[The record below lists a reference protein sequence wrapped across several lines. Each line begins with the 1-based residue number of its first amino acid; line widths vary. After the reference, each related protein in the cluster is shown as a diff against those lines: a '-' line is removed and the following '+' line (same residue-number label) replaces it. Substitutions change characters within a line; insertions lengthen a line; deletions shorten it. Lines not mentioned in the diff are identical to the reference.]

1 MKTKYFVKLF
11 FVCALLVFALN
22 ASAQTE
28 LNELLPAEV
37 AEELLANG
45 KIECSSYMKEYTP
58 HLFLNTEL
66 GKECTKFWG
75 KTERTKDPV
84 FYFEALFLTKKEP
97 STEEGTNIADIS
109 KRVRSLSSL
118 EGLEYYS
125 NTKKKMRVLYEESY
139 SVISPEDRTRIEDP
153 VNEDANG
160 QVIYSL
166 QKDSTF
172 GKFLY
177 QYSYLQNK
185 NEMLINI
192 TNIDSLSLLGVKIIK
207 PENMVSTILVYDTGD
222 YYVTY
227 ALVEV
232 DIMSVSIIE
241 NKMKKSFEA
250 RTEALFTWLL
260 SVFSEI
266 DEKNLK
272 ALAE

>member
-1 MKTKYFVKLF
+1 M
-11 FVCALLVFALN
+11 
-22 ASAQTE
+22 
-28 LNELLPAEV
+28 
-37 AEELLANG
+37 
-45 KIECSSYMKEYTP
+45 
-58 HLFLNTEL
+58 
-66 GKECTKFWG
+66 
-75 KTERTKDPV
+75 
-84 FYFEALFLTKKEP
+84 
-97 STEEGTNIADIS
+97 
-109 KRVRSLSSL
+109 
-118 EGLEYYS
+118 
-125 NTKKKMRVLYEESY
+125 
-139 SVISPEDRTRIEDP
+139 
-153 VNEDANG
+153 
-160 QVIYSL
+160 
-166 QKDSTF
+166 
-172 GKFLY
+172 
-177 QYSYLQNK
+177 QNK